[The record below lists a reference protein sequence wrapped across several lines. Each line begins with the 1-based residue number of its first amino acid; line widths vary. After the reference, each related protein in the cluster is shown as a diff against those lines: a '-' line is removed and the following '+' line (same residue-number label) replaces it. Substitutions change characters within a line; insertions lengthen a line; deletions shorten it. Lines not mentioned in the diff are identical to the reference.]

1 MKIVRAKVLAT
12 GEGKVLVEGSKPG
25 VFTEGL
31 GDNAKEYKADELE
44 ILADSTTM
52 EQPALGGMPKYEP
65 LDTAAMMKEVLDS
78 VKSHFWRDQRVEIAK
93 MLLRRGD
100 VDLPQVPELAEEIV
114 QKLKEYGD

>member
-44 ILADSTTM
+44 ILGDSTTM
-52 EQPALGGMPKYEP
+52 GRPDLGGMPQMP
-65 LDTAAMMKEVLDS
+65 DTAAMMKEVLDS

-100 VDLPQVPELAEEIV
+100 VDIPQVPEKAEEII